1 MCTVTYIPQ
10 GDSKFT
16 LTTSRDENQRRAT
29 SAVKVRSIG
38 GEQVLYPVDPVSEG
52 SWIAI
57 SDTNRLVCVLNGAF
71 TKHPHRPPYERSR
84 GLVLLDFFEFNKHSR
99 FISRY
104 KFEGIEPFTM
114 VICELGELIEFRWDG
129 AKEHVEYLNAEQ
141 PNIWSSATLYDQK
154 ARTTRANWFHN
165 WLGENVN
172 PGLNEQMEFHRFGGH
187 EDLYNGLV
195 MNRGNKVQT
204 LSITGISSMNSFAWL
219 EHQDL
224 IFNQSAAQ
232 RIDFSTNDIVESH

>member
-16 LTTSRDENQRRAT
+16 LTTNRDENQSRAT
-29 SAVKVRSIG
+29 SAVNVRSIG
-38 GEQVLYPVDPVSEG
+38 GEQVHYPIDPVSGG

-57 SDTNRLVCVLNGAF
+57 SDTNRLACVLNGAF
-71 TKHPHRPPYERSR
+71 TKHQHRPPYERSR
-84 GLVLLDFFEFNKHSR
+84 GLVLLDFFNYSKHSD

-114 VICELGELIEFRWDG
+114 VICELGKLIELRWDG

-141 PNIWSSATLYDQK
+141 PNIWSSATLYDKK
-154 ARTTRANWFHN
+154 ARVTRSNWFQE
-165 WLGENVN
+165 WLEENES
-172 PGLNEQMEFHRFGGH
+172 PGLEDQMNFHRFGGQK
-187 EDLYNGLV
+187 DLYNGLV
-195 MNRGNKVQT
+195 MNRNDKVQT
-204 LSITGISSMNSFAWL
+204 LSITGISSLSSFAWL

-224 IFNQSAAQ
+224 IFNRSAVQ
-232 RIDFSTNDIVESH
+232 KIDFSTNDIVESH